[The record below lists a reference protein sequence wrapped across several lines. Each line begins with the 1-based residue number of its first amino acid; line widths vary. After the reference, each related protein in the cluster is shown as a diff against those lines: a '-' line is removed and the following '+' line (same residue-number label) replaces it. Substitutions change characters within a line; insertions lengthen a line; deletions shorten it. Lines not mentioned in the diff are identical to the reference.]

1 MWVAVLVLP
10 TFSLASAQIEGLTD
24 ETHYSVEMNGVVS
37 SGDNAPFWMST
48 NKFGLS
54 STEPNSGYL
63 RAGIFRSEETDSLLN
78 WRYGYGLDI
87 AVPVQYTSSFVIHQ
101 AYGIVQYKNAR
112 LTLGAK
118 ETPAE
123 MLNSQLSSGGM
134 TLSNNYRPIPQ
145 ARFELPDW
153 WTWHFTNDWVSVKGH
168 ISYGMYTDGN
178 WQEDF
183 ASSKSIY
190 TKKSLFHSKAGFIRV
205 GREEVFPLTA
215 TLGLQMACQ
224 FGGYGYNIKD
234 RNDIETY
241 FNDVNLGN
249 GLKSFWNAFVPGGND
264 VNDGDYSN
272 VEGNH
277 TGNWYFDL
285 NYKGNGWSVKA
296 YAEHFFEDHSQM
308 FVQYGWR
315 DMLWGIEAH
324 LPRNPFVDGVV
335 VEYLKTDDQTGGLYH
350 DKNDLVPEQISGK
363 DNYYYHHVYG
373 AWQHWGQCMGNPI
386 ILSPIYNDNHEIEP
400 YHSRVRSF
408 HVGLEGTPADDLH
421 FRLLFT
427 HLTSL
432 GTYDKPCIDSE
443 YQNYFMAELTYSPQ
457 AECLRGWAVTG
468 AYGYNRG
475 DLISN
480 STGLSLSISKTG
492 KLF

>member
-1 MWVAVLVLP
+1 M
-10 TFSLASAQIEGLTD
+10 
-24 ETHYSVEMNGVVS
+24 
-37 SGDNAPFWMST
+37 
-48 NKFGLS
+48 
-54 STEPNSGYL
+54 
-63 RAGIFRSEETDSLLN
+63 AG
-78 WRYGYGLDI
+78 
-87 AVPVQYTSSFVIHQ
+87 
-101 AYGIVQYKNAR
+101 
-112 LTLGAK
+112 
-118 ETPAE
+118 
-123 MLNSQLSSGGM
+123 
-134 TLSNNYRPIPQ
+134 
-145 ARFELPDW
+145 
-153 WTWHFTNDWVSVKGH
+153 
-168 ISYGMYTDGN
+168 
-178 WQEDF
+178 
-183 ASSKSIY
+183 
-190 TKKSLFHSKAGFIRV
+190 
-205 GREEVFPLTA
+205 
-215 TLGLQMACQ
+215 
-224 FGGYGYNIKD
+224 
-234 RNDIETY
+234 
-241 FNDVNLGN
+241 
-249 GLKSFWNAFVPGGND
+249 
-264 VNDGDYSN
+264 
-272 VEGNH
+272 
-277 TGNWYFDL
+277 
-285 NYKGNGWSVKA
+285 
-296 YAEHFFEDHSQM
+296 AEHFFEDHSQM

-421 FRLLFT
+421 YRLLFT
-427 HLTSL
+427 HLMSL